1 MAKKDSKSN
10 ALSGAVTII
19 IIIVAILYYA
29 VITLLAITPFILL
42 LYGII
47 CFFLFRGKKDKNLIQ
62 RNFWLSK
69 AEQEEFIKINN
80 LLYFYQNKRDNAW
93 EAVSREGVRIN
104 KDGSI
109 SQRSYRG
116 QDLQG
121 AINESNE
128 MIKKYTPRFEEL
140 KKIPSKNWKRVGNH
154 FVNRIAMPVALCIGL
169 IATFG
174 PDLGINFGGLLGDK
188 QIENVVIDT
197 THSESTDTTSTEGDS
212 SQELVNPTIAILSD
226 LGLASIKAWVVC
238 AAIMLIIYSM
248 KFPKPKAVTI
258 DNVRSN

>member
-1 MAKKDSKSN
+1 MASKDTSSN
-10 ALSGAVTII
+10 FISGIVTAIVIIAV
-19 IIIVAILYYA
+19 ILYYA
-29 VITLLAITPFILL
+29 VVTILAIAPFILL

-62 RNFWLSK
+62 RKFWLSK
-69 AEQEEFIKINN
+69 AEQKSYIEINN
-80 LLYFYQNKRDNAW
+80 LLYFYENKRDNAW
-93 EAVSREGVRIN
+93 EAVSREGIRFN

-121 AINESNE
+121 AINESDE
-128 MIKKYTPRFEEL
+128 MIKKYKPRFEEL

-169 IATFG
+169 IVTFYH
-174 PDLGINFGGLLGDK
+174 DLGIDLGGYLGSP
-188 QIENVVIDT
+188 QIENAVIDT
-197 THSESTDTTSTEGDS
+197 NNSESTAITSTKDDT
-212 SQELVNPTIAILSD
+212 SQELINPTISILSTI
-226 LGLASIKAWVVC
+226 GWNSIRIWVVC
-238 AAIMLIIYSM
+238 AAIMFIIYSI